1 MLTEH
6 VDEPSRE
13 STLGRPEVSTTR
25 TAQLMQGVRWL
36 ASRTWL
42 WPALVAGV
50 LGRWRLRRPELWR
63 DELRSWSAASRPVGD
78 LVHLL
83 HNTDVAVALYYFA
96 LHYWI
101 SVFGDSILAMR
112 MMSVVA
118 MAAAAGFVAV
128 IGQRLYDRTVGLVGG
143 LLFAVIPAVT
153 RFAQEVRPY
162 AVTLLIVCVATLLFL
177 RALEQP
183 KWHRWVGYAISVTAV
198 ALIQVVALP
207 VLVAHGVGVLIW
219 KRQRGPLVAWSLSLA
234 AGLTLAAPVIVL
246 GESQYNHQ
254 VGALPAATWQDLAR
268 IPAHLFSSALAAG
281 AMILLALFA
290 LARNRAVSGFL
301 VAWAVLPIGI
311 VWLASNLG
319 HSYWMARYLLP
330 TLPAFALLAAAGAT
344 RLVNTR
350 AAALL
355 AVVLLALSYPDQQAV
370 RQVASH
376 DDWTYPDANPQF
388 FNYSYLASILRSHLQ
403 PGDGIVYA
411 DRADYWLADLGVA
424 YHLRG
429 QPQPRDV
436 FVATSARDRGDF
448 WPIECAPADTCVVDA
463 PRVWVVAEEWS
474 DETDPFAAMEPD
486 KEDVLKA
493 GYYVDHQYP
502 TLPDP
507 TRYGARTFGLVLTL
521 LIQK

>member
-1 MLTEH
+1 MRRL
-6 VDEPSRE
+6 
-13 STLGRPEVSTTR
+13 
-25 TAQLMQGVRWL
+25 RWL

-42 WPALVAGV
+42 WPVLVTGV
-50 LGRWRLRRPELWR
+50 LGRWRIRRPELWR
-63 DELRSWSAASRPVGD
+63 DELRSWSAASRSVSD

-83 HNTDVAVALYYFA
+83 HNTDAAVALYYFA
-96 LHYWI
+96 LHYWMQI
-101 SVFGDSILAMR
+101 FGDSAIAMR

-118 MAAAAGFVAV
+118 MAAAAGFVAL

-143 LLFAVIPAVT
+143 LLFAVIPAVS

-162 AVTLLIVCVATLLFL
+162 AVTLLIVCISTLLFL
-177 RALEQP
+177 RTLEQP
-183 KWHRWVGYAISVTAV
+183 RWARWLAYGISVTAV

-207 VLVAHGVGVLIW
+207 VFVAHGVGVLIW
-219 KRQRGPLVAWSLSLA
+219 KRRQRRAAIAWLLSLA
-234 AGLTLAAPVIVL
+234 AGLTLAAPIIAL

-268 IPAHLFSSALAAG
+268 IPGHLFSSAVAAG
-281 AMILLALFA
+281 AVILLALLA
-290 LARNRAVSGFL
+290 LGRNRGVSGFL

-311 VWLASNLG
+311 VWVASNLG

-330 TLPAFALLAAAGAT
+330 TVPAFVLLAAAGAT
-344 RLVNTR
+344 RLMNTR

-355 AVVLLALSYPDQQAV
+355 AVALLALSYPDQQAV

-388 FNYSYLASILRSHLQ
+388 FDYSQLAATLEAHLQ
-403 PGDGIVYA
+403 LGDGIVYA
-411 DRADYWLADLGVA
+411 DRTDYWLADLGVA

-463 PRVWVVAEEWS
+463 PRLWVVTEEWS
-474 DETDPFAAMEPD
+474 DETDSFAGMEPD
-486 KEDVLKA
+486 KADFLKSGYDVEHV
-493 GYYVDHQYP
+493 YS
-502 TLPDP
+502 TLGEPN
-507 TRYGARTFGLVLTL
+507 RYGARTFGLVLTL
-521 LIQK
+521 MVQK